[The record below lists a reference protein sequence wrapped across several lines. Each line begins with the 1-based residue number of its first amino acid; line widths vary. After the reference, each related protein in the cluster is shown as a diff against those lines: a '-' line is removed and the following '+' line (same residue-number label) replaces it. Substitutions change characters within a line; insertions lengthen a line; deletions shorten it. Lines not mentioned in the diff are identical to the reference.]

1 VDLVRPL
8 RLRRLHR
15 TARRR
20 GILRST
26 SRKGDGWDNAVA
38 ESLFSTLEFECR
50 GLHAFVD
57 AQHVIGEYLDGF
69 YNTKRMHATSD
80 YCSPIEYELMSTL
93 GGRAA

>member
-26 SRKGDGWDNAVA
+26 SRKSDCWDDAVA

-69 YNTKRMHATSD
+69 YNTERMHSTSD
-80 YCSPIEYELMSTL
+80 YCGPIEYEVMSTL

>member
-1 VDLVRPL
+1 M
-8 RLRRLHR
+8 
-15 TARRR
+15 
-20 GILRST
+20 
-26 SRKGDGWDNAVA
+26 SRNGDCWDHAVA

-69 YNTKRMHATSD
+69 YNTERMHSTSD
-80 YCSPIEYELMSTL
+80 YCGPIEYEVMSTL